1 MAGSQAVMAYHVLFT
16 VTFYT
21 SARLYIPLSSE
32 TQSCFWLVGNNVKK
46 KENTVIKE
54 IFPEQISSHRNTW
67 VWAVPI
73 LVFAIFILGQLS
85 VILPADALGLVSRET
100 IETYPTVLYLII
112 GTFTMVGLLFIL
124 WIRFFER
131 RTLASVGLIFNRQ
144 AKTLYVRGFAIGL
157 LMGSAVVCGILL
169 LGGYGLEAGAGSKS
183 RDLIPILI
191 LMVAFIV
198 QSGVEEMVFRGWMMS
213 RISARFGLWAGIIG
227 NSILFTLMHVEFDG
241 LDTTPVA
248 MIVLFNLMTFL
259 FSVFLS
265 FLVIREKS
273 IWGASA
279 WHAAWNWI
287 FITWFALPTTG
298 IELGLSPLVR
308 DLAPVE
314 GAPEWLTGGMTGPEG
329 SVLTLIV
336 LTLGCLILLWRG
348 LKPDSS

>member
-1 MAGSQAVMAYHVLFT
+1 M
-16 VTFYT
+16 
-21 SARLYIPLSSE
+21 
-32 TQSCFWLVGNNVKK
+32 
-46 KENTVIKE
+46 IKE
-54 IFPEQISSHRNTW
+54 IFPEQISSHRKTW
-67 VWAVPI
+67 IWAVPV
-73 LVFAIFILGQLS
+73 LVFVIFLLGQLS

-112 GTFTMVGLLFIL
+112 GTFTMVALLFTL

-131 RTLASVGLIFNRQ
+131 RTMASVGLMINRRASTQ
-144 AKTLYVRGFAIGL
+144 YLRGYAIGL
-157 LMGSAVVCGILL
+157 LMGVVVVCGVLL
-169 LGGYGLEAGAGSKS
+169 LGGYGPEDGAGSKS

-191 LMVAFIV
+191 LMFAFVV

-241 LDTTPVA
+241 LDSTPLV
-248 MIVLFNLMTFL
+248 MVVLFNLMTFL

-265 FLVIREKS
+265 LLVIREKS

-329 SVLTLIV
+329 SILTLIV
-336 LTLGCLILLWRG
+336 LTLGCLILLRRG
-348 LKPDSS
+348 LKPGSS